1 MVRRTFVSLCVLV
14 ALFASAGSASA
25 VLPNVPSSSFAP
37 AEECGCHAALLT
49 QWSTSMHAKAITDPL
64 YLYKLEQA
72 NKATDGALGP
82 FCNGCH
88 TPIGV
93 MSGEAIGADMSKA
106 SAVAKEGVTCDFC
119 HQIKGTA
126 GPLGNTS
133 VDITADAVKRAQ
145 FKDAVSPAHATE
157 YSAFHETAEFC
168 GNCHNVD
175 HPVNGMHLEATYTEW
190 KEGSY
195 SKDGIKCQDCH
206 MTPGPG
212 VTKPNPGKAAAMGPE
227 REHIYTMTFVGGNA
241 GLGDPVLA
249 EQRLQAAAT
258 LDLAIE
264 DVVAAGSKA
273 ALKTTITN
281 VGAGHY
287 LPTGLTEF
295 RQMWLEVKATDA
307 AGTELL
313 SARRDFGTVLKDDTG
328 KFPVQLWEAVGVQSD
343 DRIPP
348 KQSTSNDFQ
357 FDMADGP
364 VTVTAALYYRSA
376 TEEVAKAAGVEIPTT
391 TMVSATKTVYASAEQ
406 KAEGPAE
413 DPEAETGEGDDRG
426 AGSILIWV
434 IGVVVLVAA
443 AVGTYLL
450 MSRTQKAA

>member
-1 MVRRTFVSLCVLV
+1 MAMVRRSFVLLV
-14 ALFASAGSASA
+14 ALVALLAFSAPAHA
-25 VLPNVPSSSFAP
+25 VLPNVPSASFAP
-37 AEECGCHAALLT
+37 AAECGCHAALLT

-64 YLYKLEQA
+64 YLYKLGEA

-106 SAVAKEGVTCDFC
+106 SDVVKEGVTCDFC
-119 HQIKGTA
+119 HQVKGTA

-145 FKDAVSPAHATE
+145 FKDAVSPVHGTE

-190 KEGSY
+190 KNGPY
-195 SKDGIKCQDCH
+195 AKDGIVCQDCH

-249 EQRLQAAAT
+249 EQRLQSAAT
-258 LDLAIE
+258 LDVAIE
-264 DVVAAGSKA
+264 DVIAAGAKA
-273 ALKTTITN
+273 SLKTTITN

-295 RQMWLEVKATDA
+295 RQMWLEVTAKDA

-313 SARRDFGTVLKDDTG
+313 SARRDFGTVLKDASG
-328 KFPVQLWEAVGVQSD
+328 KFPVQLWEAVDVQSD

-376 TEEVAKAAGVEIPTT
+376 SEEVAKAAGVEIPTT
-391 TMVSATKTVYASAEQ
+391 TMVSVTKTVYASAEQ
-406 KAEGPAE
+406 KAEGPA
-413 DPEAETGEGDDRG
+413 DADADGEAGPTSGFPW
-426 AGSILIWV
+426 ILV
-434 IGVVVLVAA
+434 IGVVVLIVAA
-443 AVGTYLL
+443 AGTYLL
-450 MSRTQKAA
+450 MSRSKTA

>member
-1 MVRRTFVSLCVLV
+1 MVRKSFLPLCVLV
-14 ALFASAGSASA
+14 ALFAFSSNAYA
-25 VLPNVPSSSFAP
+25 VLPNVPSASFAP
-37 AEECGCHAALLT
+37 AAECGCHAGLLT
-49 QWSTSMHAKAITDPL
+49 QWTTSMHAKAITDPL
-64 YLYKLEQA
+64 YLYKLEEA

-93 MSGEAIGADMSKA
+93 MAGEAIGADMSKA
-106 SAVAKEGVTCDFC
+106 SDVAREGVTCDFC
-119 HQIKGTA
+119 HQVRGTA

-133 VDITADAVKRAQ
+133 VDVTADAVKRAQ

-190 KEGSY
+190 KNGPY
-195 SKDGIKCQDCH
+195 SKDGIICQDCH

-227 REHIYTMTFVGGNA
+227 REHIYTMTFAGGNV
-241 GLGDPVLA
+241 GLGDAVLA
-249 EQRLQAAAT
+249 EERLQAAAT

-264 DVVAAGSKA
+264 EVVAAGSKA
-273 ALKTTITN
+273 ALTTTVTN

-295 RQMWLEVKATDA
+295 REMWLEVTAQDA
-307 AGTELL
+307 AGKELL
-313 SARRDFGTVLKDDTG
+313 SERRSFGTVLKDANG

-348 KQSTSNDFQ
+348 KESTSNDYE

-376 TEEVAKAAGVEIPTT
+376 TEEVATAAGVEIPTT
-391 TMVSATKTVYASAEQ
+391 TMASVTKTVYASAEQ
-406 KAEGPAE
+406 KAEGPA
-413 DPEAETGEGDDRG
+413 DAEADGEGAAQSG
-426 AGSILIWV
+426 FPWILV
-434 IGVVVLVAA
+434 IGVAVMFVAA
-443 AVGTYLL
+443 AGTYFL
-450 MSRTQKAA
+450 MSRTKKA